1 MSHTTKRLFTTDFTI
16 PDDGDTNW
24 GEDIRTLLIK
34 IIDALENMATMQTDE
49 LPFLVLKGSD
59 DTISNLALFSPTR
72 PRHNFIGN
80 LAAVELS
87 ALAVGSPTYADGQLL
102 MLTGRSDAYT
112 VRLDSDSSSWV
123 LNGDI
128 ILGASDAILLSY
140 NSTLSKWVEISR
152 SN

>member
-24 GEDIRTLLIK
+24 GEDVRTLLIK
-34 IIDALENMATMQTDE
+34 IVDALENMAAMQTDE
-49 LPFLVLKGSD
+49 LPFLVLKGND
-59 DTISNLALFSPTR
+59 DEITADATLTVTR
-72 PRHNFIGN
+72 PRHNLISSG
-80 LAAVELS
+80 AAVNMA
-87 ALAVGSPTYADGQLL
+87 ALTTGSDYTDGQLL
-102 MLTGRSDAYT
+102 LLAGRSDSAT

-128 ILGASDAILLSY
+128 ILAANDAIFLSY
-140 NSTLSKWVEISR
+140 NSTLTKWVEISR

>member
-49 LPFLVLKGSD
+49 LPFLVLKGND
-59 DTISNLALFSPTR
+59 DTISDVSALTPTR
-72 PRHNFIGN
+72 PRHNLIGN
-80 LAAVELS
+80 TAPVTMS
-87 ALAVGSPTYADGQLL
+87 ALTTGSAYTDSQLL
-102 MLTGRSDAYT
+102 LLTGRDDSAT

-128 ILGASDAILLSY
+128 ILGANDAIFLSY

>member
-34 IIDALENMATMQTDE
+34 IVDALENLATMQTDE
-49 LPFLVLKGSD
+49 LPFLVLKGND
-59 DTISNLALFSPTR
+59 DTISAAGMLPVTR
-72 PRHNFIGN
+72 PRHNLIGN
-80 LAAVELS
+80 AGAVTMS
-87 ALAVGSPTYADGQLL
+87 ALATGSSYTDGQLL
-102 MLTGRSDAYT
+102 LLTGRDDAAT

-128 ILGASDAILLSY
+128 ILAANDAIFLSY
-140 NSTLSKWVEISR
+140 NSTLTKWVEISR

>member
-59 DTISNLALFSPTR
+59 NTITDGATLTVTR
-72 PRHNFIGN
+72 PRHNLIGN
-80 LAAVELS
+80 EADGVDLAALTT
-87 ALAVGSPTYADGQLL
+87 GSDYTDGQFLL
-102 MLTGRSDAYT
+102 LVGESNTAT
-112 VRLDSDSSSWV
+112 VRMDSDNASWAI
-123 LNGDI
+123 NGDV
-128 ILGASDAILLSY
+128 ILAAQDAIYLSY
-140 NSTLSKWVEISR
+140 NDVLSKWVEISR